1 MSFLINIIAN
11 ICRKVNSFLE
21 HNLGTALYST
31 ITHQNRKYILKNVLY
46 PFYKKDLEWG
56 YQVIIES
63 ESLYN
68 KIYTK
73 LKGGYLDGKNRYFK
87 NGKNGKN

>member
-1 MSFLINIIAN
+1 M
-11 ICRKVNSFLE
+11 
-21 HNLGTALYST
+21 
-31 ITHQNRKYILKNVLY
+31 
-46 PFYKKDLEWG
+46 
-56 YQVIIES
+56 IIES